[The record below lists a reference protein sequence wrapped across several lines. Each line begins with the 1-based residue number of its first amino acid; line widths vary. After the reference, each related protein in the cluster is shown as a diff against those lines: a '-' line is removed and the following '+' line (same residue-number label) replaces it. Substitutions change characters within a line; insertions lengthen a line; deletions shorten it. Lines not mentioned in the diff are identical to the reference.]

1 MLGRPP
7 GRFFTCELKRRC
19 LDQMDYNKTVNLLKT
34 KFDMRANLPQKEP
47 KILEGWATA
56 DYYKQLREQRKGQ
69 EVFILHD
76 GPPYANGN
84 IHLGTAL
91 NKILKDIIIR
101 YHNMQGYD
109 CPYVPGWDTHGL
121 PIEQQAIKNL
131 GLNRHDVSVTEFRDK
146 CREYALKYMD
156 IQREEFKRLGVWGRW
171 EDPYLTLKPAYEAA
185 QIRVFGQMAAKGY
198 IYKGLKP
205 VYWCADCET
214 ALAEAEVEYADRQ
227 SASIFV
233 RFAVEDGLGLLEN
246 GRDYIVIWTTTPWT
260 LPANMAV
267 SLNPEERYALV
278 EFNGGLHVIAEKL
291 YPEVLAEAGITSY
304 QVRQVVDAKALAGV
318 TYRHPFL
325 PRVAPVIFGEHV
337 TMEQGTGCVHT
348 APGHGV
354 DDFEVGKLYGLEVVS
369 PITDRGVLT
378 DEAGPF
384 AGHFYA
390 KANKLIV
397 ATLDESGHLL
407 FASEIEHSYPH
418 CWRCKKPILFRA
430 TEQWFASV
438 EGFRQEALAAVEAVR
453 WIPAWGQERIGK
465 MIAGRNDWCISRQR
479 TWGVPIPIFYCEK
492 CQEPL
497 ITPATIAYLA
507 DIFQQE
513 GSNAWFAKEAHQ
525 LLPPGIACGNCG
537 HSAFRKETDIMDV
550 WFDSG
555 SSHAAV
561 LDCDEDLRYP
571 ADLYLE
577 GSDQHRGWFQSSL
590 LTSVATKGGPPY
602 RAVLTHGYVVDG
614 DGRKMSKSLG
624 NVIAPQE
631 VIKDNGADILR
642 LWVAASDFKS
652 DIRASKVILQQTAE
666 VYRKIRNTMRF
677 LMANCEDFDPA
688 LQQVP
693 YEQMS
698 EIDRWALDCL
708 QQFLTEVTR
717 AYQEYEFHAFYQAIR
732 KFCIVDMSSTYLD
745 IIKERLYVEEA
756 GGQLRRSSQT
766 VLHAILNCL
775 VRVIA
780 PVLVFTAE
788 EAWGYLAESDRTAAS
803 VHLALWPTGGPGWEN
818 MPLRQ
823 RWQRL
828 LACREEVTR
837 VMEQYRQEKL
847 IGNSLEADLTIM
859 ADAATL
865 RLLESFPDLRELMIV
880 SRISLVPF
888 APDVSGFIYGE
899 SVADFAV
906 KVTKMGGGKCP
917 RCWVW
922 SLEQGTDPRHPELC
936 PRCTQVVLAMPAP
949 SDEE

>member
-1 MLGRPP
+1 MVNNAEVLN
-7 GRFFTCELKRRC
+7 F
-19 LDQMDYNKTVNLLKT
+19 MDYNKTVNLPKT
-34 KFDMRANLPQKEP
+34 QFEMRANLPKKEP
-47 KILEGWATA
+47 DIIKRWEEE
-56 DYYKQLREQRKGQ
+56 DYYRQLRQTRKDA
-69 EVFILHD
+69 ETFILHD

-101 YHNMQGYD
+101 YNNMQGFN
-109 CPYVPGWDTHGL
+109 CPYIPGWDTHGL

-146 CREYALKYMD
+146 CKEYALKYMD

-171 EDPYLTLKPAYEAA
+171 EDPYLTLKPEYEAA
-185 QIRVFGQMAAKGY
+185 QIRLFGKMAEKGY

-214 ALAEAEVEYADRQ
+214 ALAEAEVEYADRK

-233 RFAVEDGLGLLEN
+233 RFFIEDGKDLLKS
-246 GRDYIVIWTTTPWT
+246 GQDCVVIWTTTPWT

-267 SLNPEERYALV
+267 SLNPDEKYALV
-278 EFNGGLHVIAEKL
+278 RIDGKIHVLAEKL
-291 YPEVLAEAGITSY
+291 YASVLAEVGITDY
-304 QVRQVVDAKALAGV
+304 QVEQVVEATALTGI

-325 PRVAPVIFGEHV
+325 PRVAPIIFGEHV
-337 TMEQGTGCVHT
+337 TMEQGSGCVHT

-354 DDFEVGKLYGLEVVS
+354 EDFEVGKLYGLEVVS

-378 DEAGPF
+378 EEAGPYS
-384 AGHFYA
+384 GQFYA

-397 ATLDESGHLL
+397 EGLVESGHLL
-407 FASEIEHSYPH
+407 YTSEIEHSYPH

-438 EGFRQEALAAVEAVR
+438 EGFRQEALAAIASVR
-453 WIPAWGQERIGK
+453 WIPGWGQERISN
-465 MIAGRNDWCISRQR
+465 MVAGRNDWCISRQR

-492 CQEPL
+492 CNEPL
-497 ITPATIAYLA
+497 ITPATIDNVA
-507 DIFQQE
+507 DIFHQE
-513 GSNAWFAKEAHQ
+513 GSNAWFAKEASQ
-525 LLPPGIACGNCG
+525 LLPSGAACGKCG
-537 HSAFRKETDIMDV
+537 HSTFRKETDIMDV

-561 LDCDEDLRYP
+561 LEKDVELSSP

-590 LTSVATKGGPPY
+590 LTSVATKGVAPY
-602 RAVLTHGYVVDG
+602 KAVLTHGYVVDG

-652 DIRASKVILQQTAE
+652 DIRASKAILQQTAE

-677 LMANCEDFDPA
+677 LMANCADFDPVVDRIDY
-688 LQQVP
+688 QD
-693 YEQMS
+693 MS
-698 EIDRWALDCL
+698 EIDQWALDCL
-708 QQFLTEVTR
+708 DLFLADVTK
-717 AYQEYEFHAFYQAIR
+717 AYHDYEFHSFYQSIR

-745 IIKERLYVEEA
+745 IIKERLYVEA
-756 GGQLRRSSQT
+756 TAGQLRRSSQT
-766 VLHAILNCL
+766 VLHEILNCL

-788 EAWGYLAESDRTAAS
+788 ESWSYLAETDRGESS
-803 VHLALWPTGGPGWEN
+803 VHLAQWPKSASAWADPA
-818 MPLRQ
+818 LRE
-823 RWQRL
+823 RWNKL
-828 LACREEVTR
+828 LLCRDEVTK
-837 VMEQYRQEKL
+837 VMEHYRQEKI
-847 IGNSLEADLTIM
+847 IGNSLEASLTIM
-859 ADAATL
+859 ADADMSEFL
-865 RLLESFPDLRELMIV
+865 CSFPDLRELLIV
-880 SRISLVPF
+880 SKVAIIPYL
-888 APDVSGFIYGE
+888 ADTAGFEAAENIKE
-899 SVADFAV
+899 FAV
-906 KVTKMGGGKCP
+906 KVEKMGGGKCP

-922 SLEQGTDPRHPELC
+922 SEEQGTNSDHPELC
-936 PRCTQVVLAMPAP
+936 PRCTQVVLAMPVIA
-949 SDEE
+949 DEA